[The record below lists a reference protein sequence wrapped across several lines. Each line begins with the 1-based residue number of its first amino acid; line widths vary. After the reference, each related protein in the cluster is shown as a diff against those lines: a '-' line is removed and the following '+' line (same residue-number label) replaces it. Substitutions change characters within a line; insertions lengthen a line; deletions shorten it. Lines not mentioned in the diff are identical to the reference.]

1 MYHHFFNDKQ
11 GKCILSGLASVPLRR
26 QVNDKQNVMV
36 RKQPNDMKRSIRS
49 LRPKVQELPT
59 SLELDLLLPTDT

>member
-1 MYHHFFNDKQ
+1 MTNKGNAFYLGWHPSLY
-11 GKCILSGLASVPLRR
+11 GR

-49 LRPKVQELPT
+49 PRPKVQELPT
-59 SLELDLLLPTDT
+59 SLELDLLLPTDA